1 MAMFRDRDGGSRGA
15 ERPRSGAGGA
25 LDASSREWMMW
36 RPRGGQL
43 VWRGCGRLGWGA
55 WVCSLLV
62 VGCAVVALG
71 MGEEGSQTYL
81 GARACGWPGDM
92 MIDWVSPRAAGG
104 CGRSV
109 FGGRPLGLPCA
120 AGAGAG

>member
-1 MAMFRDRDGGSRGA
+1 
-15 ERPRSGAGGA
+15 
-25 LDASSREWMMW
+25 MW

-92 MIDWVSPRAAGG
+92 MIDWVSPGPGGRGG

-109 FGGRPLGLPCA
+109 FAGRPWALRGRA
-120 AGAGAG
+120 VAG